1 MTGFSDYIARAKHA
15 TRAYRLHYVVPR
27 VTAPLRRSTPA
38 LDHVFVLDPAW
49 RGWILDAICR
59 EIAAHVPGRH
69 HFHYST
75 MDLPAANSYFIAH
88 QSLVAPVLSNN
99 PCVWRGRRVG
109 FYTHPSEILISHGQF
124 IYALNQLDGML
135 FMCSQFR
142 DRLVGEGLAA
152 EKTEV
157 VHGGA
162 DRGRFQPHRRGGGT
176 VGLSM
181 AYYPRKSP
189 ERLIDLVSL
198 LAPRQVVL
206 IGRNW
211 NDYPDFNRL
220 RSQPNFV
227 YVEAPYD
234 EYPAHYAK
242 MDVFVSLAQLE
253 GGPIPLIETMMCNVV
268 PVASRTGFAPD
279 LITHGDNGFL
289 FDVDAPAAAIAGLVE
304 RAFTHD
310 ADVRSSVQHLT
321 WDYFAKRVERWLH

>member
-1 MTGFSDYIARAKHA
+1 MTALRQYLARAKHA

-27 VTAPLRRSTPA
+27 VTAPLQLVRPA
-38 LDHVFVLDPAW
+38 LDHVFILDAAW

-59 EIAAHVPGRH
+59 EIARHVPGRH

-75 MDLPAANSYFIAH
+75 MDVPAARSYFIAH

-109 FYTHPSEILISHGQF
+109 FYTHPSEILISQGQF
-124 IYALNQLDGML
+124 IYALNQLHGML
-135 FMCSQFR
+135 FMCSEFR
-142 DRLVGEGLAA
+142 DRLIAEGL
-152 EKTEV
+152 EPGKTAV

-162 DRGRFQPHRRGGGT
+162 DRNIFTAHKRGGGA
-176 VGLSM
+176 VGFSM

-189 ERLIDLVSL
+189 ERLIELVSL
-198 LAPRQVVL
+198 LAPLPVIL

-211 NDYPDFNRL
+211 NDYPDFDRL
-220 RSQPNFV
+220 RRQPNFT
-227 YVEAPYD
+227 YIEAPYSD
-234 EYPAHYAK
+234 YPNHYAK

-279 LITHGDNGFL
+279 LITHGANGFL
-289 FDVDAPAAAIAGLVE
+289 FDVNAPAATIAGLVQQ
-304 RAFTHD
+304 AFAHQG
-310 ADVRSSVQHLT
+310 DVRASVEHLT
-321 WDYFAKRVERWLH
+321 WDRFARHVERWLH

>member
-1 MTGFSDYIARAKHA
+1 MPAISDYLARAKQA
-15 TRAYRLHYVVPR
+15 TKAYRLHYVVPR
-27 VTAPLRRSTPA
+27 VTAPMRAAAPA
-38 LDHVFVLDPAW
+38 YDQVFVLDPAW

-59 EIAAHVPGRH
+59 EIAAHLPGRH

-75 MDLPAANSYFIAH
+75 RAVPAARSYFIAH
-88 QSLVAPVLSNN
+88 QSLVAPTLANN

-124 IYALNQLDGML
+124 IYALNQLHGLL

-142 DRLVGEGLAA
+142 DRMIEEGLSPG
-152 EKTEV
+152 KTDV
-157 VHGGA
+157 IHGGA
-162 DRGRFQPHRRGGGT
+162 DRDTFVPHQRGSGT

-181 AYYPRKSP
+181 AYYPRKNP
-189 ERLIDLVSL
+189 ERLVELVSRL
-198 LAPRQVVL
+198 SPRPVLL

-211 NDYPDFNRL
+211 HEYPAFAEL
-220 RSQPNFV
+220 RRQPNFT
-227 YVEAPYD
+227 YVEAPYA

-279 LITHGDNGFL
+279 LITHGRNGFL
-289 FDVDAPAAAIAGLVE
+289 FDVDAPAAAVADLVNQALMHRGDI
-304 RAFTHD
+304 RA
-310 ADVRSSVQHLT
+310 SVEHLT
-321 WDYFAKRVERWLH
+321 WHRFAKGVQRWLQ

>member
-1 MTGFSDYIARAKHA
+1 MTGISGYIARAKHA
-15 TRAYRLHYVVPR
+15 TKAYRLHYVVPR
-27 VTAPLRRSTPA
+27 VTAPLRRAQPS
-38 LDHVFVLDPAW
+38 LDHVFILDKAW

-59 EIAAHVPGRH
+59 EIAAHMPGRH
-69 HFHYST
+69 HFHFST
-75 MDLPAANSYFIAH
+75 ADVPAAGSYFISH

-124 IYALNQLDGML
+124 IYALNQLHGML

-142 DRLVGEGLAA
+142 DRMVEEGLDPA
-152 EKTEV
+152 KTAI

-162 DRGRFQPHRRGGGT
+162 DRERFQPHTRGSGT

-181 AYYPRKSP
+181 AYYPRKNP
-189 ERLIDLVSL
+189 ERLIELVAL
-198 LAPRQVVL
+198 LAPQRVLL

-211 NDYPDFNRL
+211 NDYPEFDRL
-220 RSQPNFV
+220 RQQPNFT
-227 YVEAPYD
+227 YVEAPYAD
-234 EYPAHYAK
+234 YPAHYAT

-279 LITHGDNGFL
+279 LITHGKNGFL
-289 FDVDAPAAAIAGLVE
+289 FDVDAPAATIAGLV
-304 RAFTHD
+304 RQAFTHD
-310 ADVRSSVQHLT
+310 ADVRSTVEHLT
-321 WDYFAKRVERWLH
+321 WKHFAGNVERWLH